1 MKQIAFN
8 TAADGTARTIK
19 ANYWKASLANFIR
32 GGKDSESQPSRV
44 LTIGYVYRSQQ
55 NGAVYDPTGV
65 APCLCV
71 GAHSGVEPRIIVYD

>member
-1 MKQIAFN
+1 MGQHVRLRQTTGKRVSPI
-8 TAADGTARTIK
+8 
-19 ANYWKASLANFIR
+19 SLG

-65 APCLCV
+65 APCLCA